1 MNLHLNIPKLYLIKI
16 TKWFMLFMPIVIGF
30 FEENNLSFDNVMK
43 LQAIHALS
51 MVLFEIPSGYFSDR
65 LGRKNTMIIAC
76 ILGFIGFSTFSQAH
90 LFWHFMIGNMFIGLG
105 DSFISGTDSAMLYDT
120 LFDMGKKEQYLKYES
135 RIVSLGS
142 YAEAFAAIVG
152 GMIALQFG
160 FRATYYGQA
169 ILALFAVITAIS
181 LVEPSKHKDIKTP
194 SIRETFNVMFHS
206 MFKHKILSWN
216 IILSAIIGVATLA
229 MAWFSQKYFLYIGI
243 PVERNLYL
251 WAGLNLVVGI
261 VSWYAWKWERK
272 MGKEVTTLLII
283 FGIGIVFWFMA
294 PFTYWYAIGL
304 LFFFYAIRGI
314 ATPVLRDYVQQY
326 CPPELRA
333 TIMSIRSFL
342 IRIIFIFFGILL
354 GWMTK
359 TQTIPVALM
368 VSGSIVLFV
377 SLICYWRLKVNGF
390 FKVTKVT

>member
-1 MNLHLNIPKLYLIKI
+1 
-16 TKWFMLFMPIVIGF
+16 
-30 FEENNLSFDNVMK
+30 
-43 LQAIHALS
+43 
-51 MVLFEIPSGYFSDR
+51 
-65 LGRKNTMIIAC
+65 
-76 ILGFIGFSTFSQAH
+76 
-90 LFWHFMIGNMFIGLG
+90 
-105 DSFISGTDSAMLYDT
+105 
-120 LFDMGKKEQYLKYES
+120 
-135 RIVSLGS
+135 
-142 YAEAFAAIVG
+142 
-152 GMIALQFG
+152 
-160 FRATYYGQA
+160 
-169 ILALFAVITAIS
+169 
-181 LVEPSKHKDIKTP
+181 
-194 SIRETFNVMFHS
+194 
-206 MFKHKILSWN
+206 
-216 IILSAIIGVATLA
+216 
-229 MAWFSQKYFLYIGI
+229 
-243 PVERNLYL
+243 
-251 WAGLNLVVGI
+251 
-261 VSWYAWKWERK
+261 

-304 LFFFYAIRGI
+304 LFFFYAIREI